1 MIIIRLAK
9 RHCVDTTIWQC
20 AGKYYVSR
28 EMANSII
35 IKKRF
40 NKLMLT
46 TVSNIAFASI
56 AVCT

>member
-9 RHCVDTTIWQC
+9 RHCVIHDL
-20 AGKYYVSR
+20 AMPGKHYVSR